1 MFLGQWNKLQRLLLL
16 SWLAKDA
23 LARQSLISLTPE
35 ILSGCIADKLVHL
48 APGPQPTVP
57 SFYTSCQT
65 KSKCSNCLNF
75 KLKTHVE
82 IGWEC
87 VIYDTFLEE
96 IVSKLFLVVYH
107 QANWNIVADPEYPWF
122 GLANQSMQCRII
134 DWLNRFGC
142 KLAWRWFKS
151 NWNLIGDKSCILTRS
166 WNIFQR

>member
-65 KSKCSNCLNF
+65 KSKCCNCLNF
-75 KLKTHVE
+75 VLKKTCDNWVRMCDLWHFFGRKCVQIVSCGLSSSKLKYCGRPWISMV
-82 IGWEC
+82 
-87 VIYDTFLEE
+87 
-96 IVSKLFLVVYH
+96 
-107 QANWNIVADPEYPWF
+107 WF
-122 GLANQSMQCRII
+122 GKSMQCRII